1 MAESKQSV
9 ALASVGSS
17 AVLAGIKFIVGIA
30 TGSLGIL
37 ADAFDSLLDIIATG
51 ITFLVVRFADLPPDE
66 NHPYGHARAE
76 NLGALAGTV
85 LLFTTAG
92 WVLWQAF
99 DRILFNPA
107 VPEITVWSFLVILVS
122 LVINILRVQAL
133 RRAAAQ
139 FKSPTF
145 EANAANFTTDILS
158 SLVVLVSLVLIGLN
172 YWLPMPDWLIRRAD
186 ALAALVV
193 AGVLLYVAWNL
204 GTQAIRALMDDV
216 PQDLSRRLIYR
227 ITDLPDVVPD
237 SARVRL
243 RFVGEQPFVEVT
255 IGTPRGRSL
264 EEAHQLT
271 KDVERV
277 VRAEL
282 QQADV
287 LVHVEPART
296 AAESY
301 TTTIYATAHRLGM
314 NIHNLDLYQLAGEV
328 RVEMDL
334 ELPVHLTLAEAHTH
348 SERLE
353 AAIAAELPCH
363 TVVEVHLEPRRDDV
377 QPAVRYAPITQQ
389 VRQVIG
395 GLPYAEMIFR
405 VETLLTEEG
414 IIVTLHCP
422 FPGATPLTEVHTQM
436 SRIEQDL
443 RRAIPNIVR
452 VQIDPEPT
460 PPENGQTVIEN
471 CE

>member
-17 AVLAGIKFIVGIA
+17 AVLAGIKFVVGIA

-99 DRILFNPA
+99 DRILFHPA
-107 VPEITVWSFLVILVS
+107 IPEITVWSFLVILVS

-133 RRAAAQ
+133 RRAATQ
-139 FKSPTF
+139 FNSPTLA
-145 EANAANFTTDILS
+145 ANAANFTTDILS
-158 SLVVLVSLVLIGLN
+158 SLVVLLSLVLIGLN
-172 YWLPMPDWLIRRAD
+172 YWLPLPDWLIQRAD
-186 ALAALVV
+186 ALAALIV
-193 AGVLLYVAWNL
+193 AGVLLYVAWDL
-204 GTQAIRALMDDV
+204 GTQAVRALMDDV

-271 KDVERV
+271 EDVERV
-277 VRAEL
+277 VRSEL
-282 QQADV
+282 
-287 LVHVEPART
+287 
-296 AAESY
+296 
-301 TTTIYATAHRLGM
+301 
-314 NIHNLDLYQLAGEV
+314 
-328 RVEMDL
+328 
-334 ELPVHLTLAEAHTH
+334 
-348 SERLE
+348 
-353 AAIAAELPCH
+353 
-363 TVVEVHLEPRRDDV
+363 
-377 QPAVRYAPITQQ
+377 
-389 VRQVIG
+389 
-395 GLPYAEMIFR
+395 
-405 VETLLTEEG
+405 
-414 IIVTLHCP
+414 
-422 FPGATPLTEVHTQM
+422 
-436 SRIEQDL
+436 
-443 RRAIPNIVR
+443 
-452 VQIDPEPT
+452 
-460 PPENGQTVIEN
+460 
-471 CE
+471 

>member
-9 ALASVGSS
+9 ALASLGSS
-17 AVLAGIKFIVGIA
+17 AVLASMKFIIGVA

-76 NLGALAGTV
+76 NLGALAGTI

-99 DRILFNPA
+99 ERIFINPTI
-107 VPEITVWSFLVILVS
+107 PDITVWSFLVILVS
-122 LVINILRVQAL
+122 LAINILRVRAL
-133 RRAAAQ
+133 RQAATK
-139 FKSPTF
+139 FKSPTLQ
-145 EANAANFTTDILS
+145 ANAANFTTDILS
-158 SLVVLVSLVLIGLN
+158 SLVVLLSLVLIGVN
-172 YWLPMPDWLIRRAD
+172 HWLPLPDWLIRRAD
-186 ALAALVV
+186 ALAAVVV
-193 AGVLLYVAWNL
+193 AGVLIYVAWDL
-204 GTQAIRALMDDV
+204 GTQSIRALMDDV

-227 ITDLPDVVPD
+227 IADLPDVVPD

-243 RFVGEQPFVEVT
+243 RFVGAQPYVEVS

-271 KDVERV
+271 EDVERV

-301 TTTIYATAHRLGM
+301 TTTVYAAAHRLGM

-348 SERLE
+348 SEQLE
-353 AAIAAELPCH
+353 AAIATELPGH

-389 VRQVIG
+389 VRQVIS
-395 GLPYAEMIFR
+395 GLPYASTIFQ
-405 VETLLTEEG
+405 VETLLTEAG

-422 FPGATPLTEVHTQM
+422 FPGATPLAEVHTQM
-436 SRIEQDL
+436 TRIEHDL
-443 RRAIPNIVR
+443 RRAIPDIVR

-460 PPENGQTVIEN
+460 APENGQTVIANRE
-471 CE
+471 